1 MDKSANGSVDIF
13 SEIANYVFTSKYA
26 RYNEKLKRR
35 ETWEEAVKRVENM
48 HLKKFSHLS
57 DENKK
62 NIHESFD
69 LVREK
74 VVCPSMRSMQFGGKA
89 IEAKN
94 PRIFNCSV
102 RHIDSLRAFSEVF
115 FLLLCGCGVGIG
127 LHKNLTSRIP
137 DLVNAED
144 KTGTVITYVIE
155 DTIEGWADSLE
166 ALLSCYCKNTALTGR
181 KIVFDYSRIRKK
193 GAKLKTGG
201 GKAPGYKGLK
211 NAHVKI
217 KYLLDYVIEYNG
229 QKRLKHIDVYDILM
243 HAADAVLSGGVR
255 RSATIAIFQQDD
267 EEMINSKTTLTIEKH
282 GVPHSISEN
291 KNEVWVNYKGQ
302 RHYITISD
310 WEAENLKKTMQV
322 DWTKLEPQR
331 ARSNNSVLLLR
342 DKTTQEEFSKIIER
356 TKMFGEPGF
365 VWANNEYT
373 LFNPCGEIGFIPITK
388 DGRCGVQFC
397 NLTTLNGQ
405 KIQNLELLK
414 KAIVSQVIIGTLQ
427 ASYTSFPYLT
437 KTSQELTEEEALLG
451 VSMTAIMSNRTLL
464 LDPNIQKEMAQ
475 LAVDTNIK
483 WAKIL
488 NINPAARVTCVK
500 PEGTGTKA
508 LGSLASGIHP
518 VHSEKQLLRI
528 QASKD
533 ENIYKFFKLY
543 NPQVCEESVWC
554 QNKTTDVITF
564 PVQNPSGCL
573 VKNDLTAIQHL
584 EIIKSTQENWVL
596 SGVSKSNKKDVTHN
610 VSCTVIVKDSEWK
623 EVIDYIFK
631 NRKMFAAVSFLPDDG
646 DKKYKQA
653 PNETI
658 STEGEI
664 EIFEKMIAS
673 FQKVD
678 YSKLEELDDETHL
691 IQEAACA
698 GNKCDLTFVQ

>member
-1 MDKSANGSVDIF
+1 MDKSATKDVDIF
-13 SEIANYVFTSKYA
+13 SEISNYVFTSKYA

-35 ETWEEAVKRVENM
+35 ETWEEAVKRVELM
-48 HLKKFSHLS
+48 HLKRFSHLP
-57 DENKK
+57 EEEKK
-62 NIHESFD
+62 QIHASFD

-74 VVCPSMRSMQFGGKA
+74 IVCPSMRSMQFGGKA

-94 PRIFNCSV
+94 ERIYNCSV
-102 RHIDSLRAFSEVF
+102 RHVDSIRAFSEVF

-127 LHKNLTSRIP
+127 LHKNLSARIP
-137 DLVNAED
+137 DLVGAQD

-166 ALLSCYCKNTALTGR
+166 ALLNCYCKNTALTGR
-181 KIVFDYSRIRKK
+181 KIVFDYSKIRKK
-193 GAKLKTGG
+193 GTKLKTGG

-217 KYLLDYVIEYNG
+217 KNLLDYIIENNG
-229 QKRLKHIDVYDILM
+229 QTRLKHIDIYDILM

-267 EEMINSKTTLTIEKH
+267 EEMINSKTMLRIEKH
-282 GVPHSISEN
+282 GVPHKTEEN
-291 KNEVWVNYKGQ
+291 KNEIWVNYKGQ

-310 WEAENLKKTMQV
+310 WEVESLKKNNQV

-342 DKTTQEEFSKIIER
+342 GKTTKEQFAEIIER

-365 VWANNEYT
+365 IWANDEYA

-405 KIQNLELLK
+405 KIKSLELLK
-414 KAIVSQVIIGTLQ
+414 EAITAQVIIGTLQ
-427 ASYTSFPYLT
+427 ASYTNFPYLT
-437 KTSQELTEEEALLG
+437 KASKELTEEESLLG
-451 VSMTAIMSNRTLL
+451 VSMTGIMANRELL
-464 LDPNIQKEMAQ
+464 LNPQIQKEMAE
-475 LAVDTNIK
+475 LAVNTNIR

-488 NINPAARVTCVK
+488 GINPAARVTCVK

-528 QASKD
+528 QANKD
-533 ENIYKFFKLY
+533 ENVYKFFKMY
-543 NPQVCEESVWC
+543 NPDVCEESVWC
-554 QNKTTDVITF
+554 QNKATDVITF
-564 PVQNPSGCL
+564 PVQNPKGCL
-573 VKNDLTAIQHL
+573 VKKDLTAIQHL

-596 SGVSKSNKKDVTHN
+596 PGTTSTNKKDITHN
-610 VSCTVIVKDSEWK
+610 VSCTVIVKDSEWVD
-623 EVIDYIFK
+623 VINFIF
-631 NRKMFAAVSFLPDDG
+631 NNNNMFAAVSFLPDDG
-646 DKKYKQA
+646 EKKYKQA
-653 PNETI
+653 PNETV
-658 STEGEI
+658 SSPEEI
-664 EIFEKMIAS
+664 VLFEKLVKD
-673 FQKVD
+673 FHTVD
-678 YSKLEELDDETHL
+678 YSKLEESDDETHL
-691 IQEAACA
+691 LEESSCA
-698 GNKCDLTFVQ
+698 GNKCDLSFVQ